1 MLIRAMV
8 TQWISTNNQWTFQWF
23 LTKMPN
29 YINMLI
35 NRYNTKRISN
45 RSQGKLIKGIR
56 SRGSNWG
63 RNRSR
68 GRKGK
73 RSRRRRR
80 RGKGRRRRRRSWR
93 RRGWRKWRG
102 RLGLSFWMRMQSSL
116 KRKRKRRKKIN
127 LNPKIKIKI
136 KIKRVKVKRRN
147 NSKRRS
153 IKRRLKN
160 SLNLYEFIFFMLN
173 LFF

>member
-1 MLIRAMV
+1 MLIRAMD
-8 TQWISTNNQWTFQWF
+8 TQWISTSNQWTFQWF

-45 RSQGKLIKGIR
+45 RSLGKLIKGSR

-63 RNRSR
+63 RR
-68 GRKGK
+68 GRKG
-73 RSRRRRR
+73 SRGRRR
-80 RGKGRRRRRRSWR
+80 RGKGRRRRGRSWR
-93 RRGWRKWRG
+93 RRGSRKWRG

-127 LNPKIKIKI
+127 LNPKIKI